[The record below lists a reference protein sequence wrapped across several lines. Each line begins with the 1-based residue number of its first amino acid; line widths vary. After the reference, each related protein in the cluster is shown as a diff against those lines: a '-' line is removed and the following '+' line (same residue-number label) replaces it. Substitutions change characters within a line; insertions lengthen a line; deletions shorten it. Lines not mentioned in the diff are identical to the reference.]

1 MKSMSIRKI
10 CRRELLA
17 ACTLIPSA
25 LKAASLSQV
34 RIGVIA
40 DEIDEDLAKD
50 IEFLQAF
57 GVRYVELRSI
67 WGKYNTSQPLD
78 KIREARRL
86 LDAANMRTSVVGT
99 AFFRGALPRETPEGN
114 EELQKQWALLNDAM
128 DRAEILGANCLRTF
142 AFMAPKNEKPK
153 DSDYGRIH
161 ELLRE
166 AAKRAKAR
174 NIRLA
179 VENLAGSYVAKGADS
194 AKILKAVQDDALGLT
209 WDPNNAAEVG
219 EKPFP
224 DGYNLLD
231 SSRIY
236 NVHLRDYRHLPDG
249 KFEWT
254 AVGDGEADNLGQI
267 RALLKAQ
274 YKGVFTLETHYK
286 SPQGKAFA
294 TKTSL
299 TGLLKVV
306 EKV

>member
-1 MKSMSIRKI
+1 MSIS
-10 CRRELLA
+10 RRELLA
-17 ACTLIPSA
+17 ASALIPSA
-25 LKAASLSQV
+25 LRAASLSQV
-34 RIGVIA
+34 RIGVLS
-40 DEIDEDLAKD
+40 DEIDEDLATD
-50 IEFLQAF
+50 IEFLRPF

-67 WGKYNTSQPLD
+67 WGKYNTTQPLD
-78 KIREARRL
+78 KIREARKL
-86 LDAANMRTSVVGT
+86 LDAANMKTSVVGT
-99 AFFRGALPRETPEGN
+99 AFFRGQLPQDTPEGN
-114 EELQKQWALLNDAM
+114 EALQKQWTLLNDAM

-142 AFMAPKNEKPK
+142 AFMAPKDERPK
-153 DSDYGRIH
+153 GSDYGRIH

-179 VENLAGSYVAKGADS
+179 VENLGGSYVSTGADS
-194 AKILKAVQDDALGLT
+194 AKILKAVKDDALGLT
-209 WDPNNAAEVG
+209 WDPNNAAEMG

-236 NVHLRDYRHLPDG
+236 NVHVRDYRRLPDG

-254 AVGDGEADNLGQI
+254 AVGEGEADNLGQI
-267 RALLKAQ
+267 RALLKAG

-299 TGLLKVV
+299 TALLKVV